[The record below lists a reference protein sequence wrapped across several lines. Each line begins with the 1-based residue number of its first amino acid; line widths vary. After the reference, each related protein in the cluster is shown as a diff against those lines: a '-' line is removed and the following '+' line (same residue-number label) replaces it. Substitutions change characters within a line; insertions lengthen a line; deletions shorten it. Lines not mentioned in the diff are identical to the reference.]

1 MVPEGSMTPVDG
13 GETDGL
19 IDPVE
24 ASPVAV
30 PEGAESVAGGVAEAG
45 HSIGQILLRVVAG
58 AVLVFVSGGLAL
70 FHFFGWYGVAGAGV
84 AAVCGGAALASAK
97 RTKKASAP
105 RGGRSSGGPRKATTG
120 AGRAAGGGKTG
131 GSPGRKLL
139 GGNGSKASRGK
150 APTAATSS
158 RMPGLP
164 KLGKRRS
171 TGATGGTAPAKAA
184 GKKAGTGRKTSG
196 GGGTSGARKGLR
208 NPFSK
213 GGTSRASK
221 AGRKA
226 AGGGSSTGAGT
237 AKKTGT
243 KKGRIASASS
253 TARKLASTPVTA
265 GKRAW
270 RGGKKAAAKIGTG
283 ARRTG
288 TGVKKL
294 AGKTAG
300 ARGAVKAGGRSALNA
315 SRAGSPLRAV
325 KTAWKSSRG
334 KRTFGKA
341 IGTLCV
347 LAGALL
353 LTAGRP
359 LWNITGRPIKRRIEA
374 RWAKVRAAVSTR
386 IAKLR
391 GKSGSAAYG
400 SYPCSCG
407 AVYASPQELVSCRA
421 RHEAPRTAVPPAKF
435 QEPIIVPAGS
445 KPAYTKENPMF
456 DESSNIDEDSGML
469 AVREQMGKDADA
481 AEEGLA
487 RAKRWQAIVENGP
500 FNQDVKDAAE
510 DQVNMFK
517 MSCEGM
523 SELVGIFDTSHADD
537 IERLETPR
545 TNEQLWDHSLN
556 QD

>member
-1 MVPEGSMTPVDG
+1 MVPEGSMAPVDG

-19 IDPVE
+19 TAPVE
-24 ASPVAV
+24 ASPVAA
-30 PEGAESVAGGVAEAG
+30 PEAAESVAGGVAEAG

-97 RTKKASAP
+97 RTKKTSAP
-105 RGGRSSGGPRKATTG
+105 RGGRSSGGPRKATAS
-120 AGRAAGGGKTG
+120 AGRAAGGGKAG
-131 GSPGRKLL
+131 GRPGRKLL
-139 GGNGSKASRGK
+139 GSNGSKASRGK
-150 APTAATSS
+150 GSTAATGS

-171 TGATGGTAPAKAA
+171 TGATGGTAPSKAA
-184 GKKAGTGRKTSG
+184 GKKAGTGTGRKASG
-196 GGGTSGARKGLR
+196 GGGTSGGRKGLR

-213 GGTSRASK
+213 GGTTRAGK

-237 AKKTGT
+237 AKKAGT
-243 KKGRIASASS
+243 KRGRIASARS

-341 IGTLCV
+341 IGTACV

-353 LTAGRP
+353 LAAGRP
-359 LWNITGRPIKRRIEA
+359 LWNITGRPAARYLKA
-374 RWAKVRAAVSTR
+374 RWTR
-386 IAKLR
+386 LRTKLR
-391 GKSGSAAYG
+391 ALRGTRQPKAAQPEQPQPAPTLAG
-400 SYPCSCG
+400 PGRCPDCG
-407 AVYASPQELVSCRA
+407 APNPHGTPCQIKKV
-421 RHEAPRTAVPPAKF
+421 KF
-435 QEPIIVPAGS
+435 QEPILTPM
-445 KPAYTKENPMF
+445 KENPMF
-456 DESSNIDEDSGML
+456 DETSNIDEDSGML

-487 RAKRWQAIVENGP
+487 RAQRWQAIVENGP

-523 SELVGIFDTSHADD
+523 SELVRVFDVSHADD